1 MAIIFKARVLLELGA
16 ELISSDSVAL
26 YELIKNG
33 VDAGSKKI
41 SIDIFV
47 VLQPSS
53 YRALLAKWGEEGQ
66 DWSDAE
72 FKQDLEERIDKTA
85 QYGVSEEFVRLVTSS
100 SGREESLKALSDAFF
115 QFNYIK
121 VTDWGHGMTDDELKS
136 CYLTVGTPTR
146 LTQKKEI
153 LDKGGKESVPLGEKG
168 IGRLAAMRIGHYVLV
183 KTASSKK
190 PGIEF
195 ELELDWRPIFKDP
208 NLDASALNFEPTL
221 GRIKDSSL
229 AGTQIVIRDLQSD
242 WTEDKLADIA
252 ESDLAKLADPF
263 DSNYASQFLK
273 INYQGESKS
282 FITGFKRAN
291 LNHADAVCEI
301 SFRAG
306 SVEPDASIG
315 AECAARLKVDTSYK
329 LHNKVENVLYSG
341 AHLADKV
348 SHEPSR
354 SRRPK
359 ASDRLPRSD
368 EVVAALETLGDF
380 EAKFWWFNRGRLQR
394 DEQLLWKETLQ
405 KFVRGWSGGLLVYR
419 DGFRVYP
426 YGGPAD
432 DWLDLDRKALASSAY
447 KLNRAQIVGYLRIN
461 SSNNSRLQD
470 QTNRE
475 GFRDCPEKEAIRR
488 LLRQAIIADCKT
500 FLERVDKENK
510 KADEETLRDIDE
522 RIVDA
527 SALALSNLRDLSL
540 RVPDESNAIQGI
552 LVELAEVQDAWGRAK
567 EALAAKD
574 YEVEQYA
581 HLAGV
586 GLMVELLAHELARS
600 TDSALE
606 ILGDKRSPKDPRK
619 LEALESILKTLNKR
633 VRIIDELS
641 IPGRHRKT
649 IQDVRSLVEMM
660 KEFYEQKI
668 ERHGIEIE
676 IIGGLKQKL
685 SKRVEKGQI
694 LQIIDNLLNNSCYWL
709 ARRLYRKDPP
719 KITVVIDPESGVLTL
734 QDNGPGIPVGIGNK
748 VFDALYSTKPGGGRG
763 MGLFIAKKLA
773 KENNVSLELLAPVDG
788 AHRGFLLNFKEA
800 V

>member
-1 MAIIFKARVLLELGA
+1 MLFNSRH
-16 ELISSDSVAL
+16 
-26 YELIKNG
+26 
-33 VDAGSKKI
+33 
-41 SIDIFV
+41 
-47 VLQPSS
+47 S
-53 YRALLAKWGEEGQ
+53 Y
-66 DWSDAE
+66 S
-72 FKQDLEERIDKTA
+72 T
-85 QYGVSEEFVRLVTSS
+85 Y
-100 SGREESLKALSDAFF
+100 
-115 QFNYIK
+115 
-121 VTDWGHGMTDDELKS
+121 
-136 CYLTVGTPTR
+136 P
-146 LTQKKEI
+146 KKEI

-368 EVVAALETLGDF
+368 EVVAALATLGDF

-500 FLERVDKENK
+500 FWK
-510 KADEETLRDIDE
+510 
-522 RIVDA
+522 
-527 SALALSNLRDLSL
+527 
-540 RVPDESNAIQGI
+540 
-552 LVELAEVQDAWGRAK
+552 
-567 EALAAKD
+567 
-574 YEVEQYA
+574 
-581 HLAGV
+581 
-586 GLMVELLAHELARS
+586 
-600 TDSALE
+600 
-606 ILGDKRSPKDPRK
+606 
-619 LEALESILKTLNKR
+619 ESIKR
-633 VRIIDELS
+633 IKR
-641 IPGRHRKT
+641 R
-649 IQDVRSLVEMM
+649 M
-660 KEFYEQKI
+660 KKRFAI
-668 ERHGIEIE
+668 SMS
-676 IIGGLKQKL
+676 GL
-685 SKRVEKGQI
+685 
-694 LQIIDNLLNNSCYWL
+694 
-709 ARRLYRKDPP
+709 
-719 KITVVIDPESGVLTL
+719 
-734 QDNGPGIPVGIGNK
+734 
-748 VFDALYSTKPGGGRG
+748 
-763 MGLFIAKKLA
+763 
-773 KENNVSLELLAPVDG
+773 
-788 AHRGFLLNFKEA
+788 
-800 V
+800 

>member
-1 MAIIFKARVLLELGA
+1 VAITFKARVLLELGA

-41 SIDIFV
+41 LIDICLI
-47 VLQPSS
+47 LQPSS
-53 YRALLAKWGEEGQ
+53 YRALLAKWGAESQE
-66 DWSDAE
+66 WSDLD
-72 FKQDLEERIDKTA
+72 FRQDLEERLDSSA
-85 QYGVSEEFVRLVTSS
+85 QPEISEEFLRLATSS
-100 SGREESLKALSDAFF
+100 PGRTSSLLALSEAFF

-121 VTDWGHGMTDDELKS
+121 IADWGHGMTDEDLKS

-153 LDKGGKESVPLGEKG
+153 LEKGEGNVPLGEKG
-168 IGRLAAMRIGHYVLV
+168 IGRLAAMRIGHHVLV
-183 KTASSKK
+183 RTVNSKR

-195 ELELDWRPIFKDP
+195 ELELDWRPIFKNPD
-208 NLDASALNFEPTL
+208 LDASALSFEPTPGL
-221 GRIKDSSL
+221 EKHGVV
-229 AGTQIVIRDLQSD
+229 AGTEIVIRDLQSD
-242 WTEDKLADIA
+242 WTEDKLEDVA

-263 DSNYASQFLK
+263 DSNYANQFLK
-273 INYQGESKS
+273 INYQGKSKS
-282 FITGFKRAN
+282 IITGFKSSS

-301 SFRAG
+301 SFRSG
-306 SVEPDASIG
+306 GVESGASTDADS
-315 AECAARLKVDTSYK
+315 AARLKVNTDYK
-329 LHNKVENVLYSG
+329 LHNKVESILYSG

-368 EVVAALETLGDF
+368 EVVAALATLGNF

-447 KLNRAQIVGYLRIN
+447 KLNRAQIVGYLRID
-461 SSNNSRLQD
+461 SSNNGRLQD

-500 FLERVDKENK
+500 FLERIDKENK
-510 KADEETLRDIDE
+510 RADEETLRDIDE

-527 SALALSNLRDLSL
+527 SALALSNLRDLSA
-540 RVPDESNAIQGI
+540 RVPGETNAIQGI

-606 ILGDKRSPKDPRK
+606 ILGDKRSSKDPRK

-676 IIGGLKQKL
+676 IVGGTKQKL
-685 SKRVEKGQI
+685 SKRVEKGQV
-694 LQIIDNLLNNSCYWL
+694 LQIIDNLLSNSCYWL
-709 ARRLYRKDPP
+709 ARRLDRKDSPR
-719 KITVVIDPESGVLTL
+719 ISIVIDSESGILTL
-734 QDNGPGIPVGIGNK
+734 QDNGPGIPVEIGSK

-773 KENNVSLELLAPVDG
+773 KENNITLDLLAPVGG
-788 AHRGFLLNFKEA
+788 AHSGFLLNFKEA
-800 V
+800 I